1 MVCVPCFIVPV
12 LLYIWHKF
20 VQPYFLKYIW
30 NPWEKKD
37 EHGNVINTAPENPFE
52 CKGGVCPFVS
62 KKTAVTSGEAGD
74 GADSSNHSKE
84 DGEHSSNHSKNEVT
98 TEPASDKKND

>member
-52 CKGGVCPFVS
+52 CKNGVCPFVPS
-62 KKTAVTSGEAGD
+62 KKTVTAGEAGD
-74 GADSSNHSKE
+74 SPDQNSKE
-84 DGEHSSNHSKNEVT
+84 DIPAT
-98 TEPASDKKND
+98 TTTTTPETLGNKKDD

>member
-20 VQPYFLKYIW
+20 VQPYFFKYIW

-37 EHGNVINTAPENPFE
+37 EHGNVINTAPENPFQ
-52 CKGGVCPFVS
+52 CKGGVCPFVPN
-62 KKTAVTSGEAGD
+62 KTVTAGESGDTGD
-74 GADSSNHSKE
+74 NHSK
-84 DGEHSSNHSKNEVT
+84 DEVT
-98 TEPASDKKND
+98 AGKESEDKKND